1 MPLGNQAENLI
12 IHGLLT
18 LLTEQ
23 LILYLVSLPG
33 QLMVKEAGGLVEK
46 QDINKVL
53 YNGGRVI
60 AATPAVFE
68 RIKHFT
74 ERAMSD

>member
-1 MPLGNQAENLI
+1 MGLMGSGKSVIGKNLSKNF
-12 IHGLLT
+12 HFGHF
-18 LLTEQ
+18 
-23 LILYLVSLPG
+23 
-33 QLMVKEAGGLVEK
+33 
-46 QDINKVL
+46 NKVL

-74 ERAMSD
+74 ERAMRD